1 MTLKK
6 LNDIIKEVNKDN
18 APPNGWP
25 SDKEWNEE
33 EAKKADAAASLGF
46 EASDFSDDGAD
57 LEELRDIME
66 GND

>member
-1 MTLKK
+1 MTIEK
-6 LNDIIKEVNKDN
+6 LSKIIKDINKDN

-33 EAKKADAAASLGF
+33 EAKRADAAASLGL
-46 EASDFSDDGAD
+46 ETSDFSDDGAD
-57 LEELRDIME
+57 LEELKDIIE

>member
-1 MTLKK
+1 MTIQK
-6 LNDIIKEVNKDN
+6 LDKIIKDINKDN

-33 EAKKADAAASLGF
+33 EAKKADAAAVLGL
-46 EASDFSDDGAD
+46 EASDFSDDCAD

>member
-1 MTLKK
+1 MTIKK
-6 LNDIIKEVNKDN
+6 LNDIIKDVNKDN

-33 EAKKADAAASLGF
+33 EAKKADAAAGLGL
-46 EASDFSDDGAD
+46 EASDFCDDGAD
-57 LEELRDIME
+57 LQELNDIIE

>member
-1 MTLKK
+1 MTIEK
-6 LNDIIKEVNKDN
+6 LSKIIKDINKEN

-33 EAKKADAAASLGF
+33 EAKKADAAASLGL

-57 LEELRDIME
+57 LDELKDIIE
-66 GND
+66 G